1 MQKWGKH
8 PSGSQ
13 RYRCPVCR
21 TNTVRSRKDLV
32 QKAHQNLYQKWLL
45 SKFTLTDFGIKYHV
59 DRRTIDRWFKPFK
72 DNDIPPHEVDI
83 DHQIFI
89 IDGYNLQYA
98 ATALIAETPSNQI
111 VGWSF
116 TYAENFSTWLEFF
129 NSISAFPSI
138 IVCDGQK
145 GMIKAIKLRWPGVII
160 QRCQF
165 HVIHHVNI
173 LLTKNPETRA
183 AETFKLLVG
192 GISKVK
198 TEADFRG
205 WLLEY
210 KGWHQQYNSFLKQ
223 RTYQDFQTLTGRRKW
238 HYTHGR
244 LHSAHSHLKNAL
256 PNLFQYLKY
265 KDVPNT
271 SNRIEG
277 GINAQIQRHVD
288 HHRGTTLFQ
297 RRQII
302 AAFLKQKQLQKP
314 TRNVT

>member
-13 RYRCPVCR
+13 RYRCIHCGVNSVKKR
-21 TNTVRSRKDLV
+21 VDLS
-32 QKAHQNLYQKWLL
+32 QKYRHELYQKWLL
-45 SKFTLTDFGIKYHV
+45 SKLTLTDFAIKYHV
-59 DRRTIDRWFKPFK
+59 TRRTLHNWFIPFR
-72 DNDIPPHEVDI
+72 DLEITAHEPASDA
-83 DHQIFI
+83 DIFI
-89 IDGYNLQYA
+89 IDGYYLQYA
-98 ATALIAETPSNQI
+98 ATVLIAQTPDNRI

-116 TYAENFSTWLEFF
+116 TYAENFTTWLEFF
-129 NSISAFPSI
+129 HSISAFPNV

-145 GMIKAIKLRWPGVII
+145 GMLKAIRLRWSGVVI

-165 HVIHHVNI
+165 HVIHQINI
-173 LLTKNPETRA
+173 LLTKFPETMA
-183 AETFKLLVG
+183 AQRFKLLVS

-198 TEADFRG
+198 TEVDLRV
-205 WLLEY
+205 WLTQY
-210 KGWHQQYNSFLKQ
+210 KDWYQRYNFFLKQ
-223 RTYQDFQTLTGRRKW
+223 KTYRENLTPTGRQKW

-265 KDVPNT
+265 KNVPST

-277 GINAQIQRHVD
+277 GVNAQIQRYID
-288 HHRGTTLFQ
+288 RHRGTKLFQ

-302 AAFLKQKQLQKP
+302 ATLLRQKQLQKP
-314 TRNVT
+314 TRNFT